1 MITNLEYIFL
11 KKQMMMHL
19 GKKKIQNYRF
29 EEFWV
34 KKIRH
39 FFSFKF
45 RIYNL
50 CPTYVRQYLTSMV
63 KLYYI

>member
-34 KKIRH
+34 KKFAI
-39 FFSFKF
+39 FSVLSLEYI
-45 RIYNL
+45 IYAPLMLGNIL
-50 CPTYVRQYLTSMV
+50 LQW
-63 KLYYI
+63 